1 MPNKYLD
8 SEGLAEYTGLVK
20 SALNLKADLASP
32 ALTGTPTA
40 PTPAVGDDSTK
51 IATTEFVNDKADN
64 YLPLNGGTLT
74 GNVYTTPYYDS
85 TIVDPEG
92 GQTLIVSK
100 GKVAKGTAPSND
112 EWHTMVMAVDNS
124 GLTKNANKY
133 GQVETAVKTDGSVET
148 AVQAYKNEANST
160 TSAKISVGYDANGN
174 AFTSAPTPTA
184 GDNSTKI
191 ATTAFVNTK
200 ASDYLPLSG
209 GTMTGNLRISGDKL
223 INIGSDLHNAGR
235 GGWIAASGSGLRIAA
250 EQFGISQ
257 SGAILDLNGRSYAS
271 SPGTF
276 TLKANSS
283 AGSKDLIGTPNGALT
298 WNGWSVME
306 QAYAVQLDGSGAG
319 STYTFHMQTNLAVI
333 FAMRGN
339 NASIYMVDTWSN
351 PIRISLNG
359 TDPITVTKV
368 SNNNITIT
376 NVNGSAVVLKILN
389 GGAL

>member
-191 ATTAFVNTK
+191 ATTAFVKSNLG
-200 ASDYLPLSG
+200 DYLPLAG
-209 GTMTGNLRISGDKL
+209 GTMTGNLEISSNRL
-223 INIGSDLHNAGR
+223 INIGSGLHNEGR

-250 EQFGISQ
+250 EQFGLSA

-276 TLKANSS
+276 TLEAISS
-283 AGSKDLIGTPNGALT
+283 AGAKALVGKPDGTLT
-298 WNGWSVME
+298 WSGIGMCGTNIGSAGPSGATLTLPKNGTYLIVVAHNSISALNGIFIARGWSNGGM
-306 QAYAVQLDGSGAG
+306 AYKLAGAANVTLTC
-319 STYTFHMQTNLAVI
+319 SQNK
-333 FAMRGN
+333 
-339 NASIYMVDTWSN
+339 
-351 PIRISLNG
+351 
-359 TDPITVTKV
+359 ITVT
-368 SNNNITIT
+368 TT
-376 NVNGSAVVLKILN
+376 EGNVGVYYIYL
-389 GGAL
+389 G

>member
-64 YLPLNGGTLT
+64 YLPLDGGTLT

-92 GQTLIVSK
+92 GQILIVSK
-100 GKVAKGTAPSND
+100 GKVAKGTAPSNN

-124 GLTKNANKY
+124 GLTNNANKY
-133 GQVETAVKTDGSVET
+133 GQVETTVKTDGSVET
-148 AVQAYKNEANST
+148 NVQAYKNEANST
-160 TSAKISVGYDANGN
+160 TSVKISVGYDANGN

-191 ATTAFVNTK
+191 ATTAFVNT
-200 ASDYLPLSG
+200 AMANECLPLSG
-209 GTMTGNLRISGDKL
+209 GTMTGELNLATIK
-223 INIGSDLHNAGR
+223 NAGTDAVR
-235 GGWIAASGSGLRIAA
+235 VSGGNDTTPSTGAMLTLFHKNHTNNGAFRIFANNGS
-250 EQFGISQ
+250 STK
-257 SGAILDLNGRSYAS
+257 ILEGKPD
-271 SPGTF
+271 
-276 TLKANSS
+276 
-283 AGSKDLIGTPNGALT
+283 GALT

-319 STYTFHMQTNLAVI
+319 STHTFHMQTNLAVI

-359 TDPITVTKV
+359 TDPITVTKL